1 MPKARLLGLAAGA
14 LLLAGCSS
22 SSAPPVVPEPP
33 ASSTPPAA
41 SSGPCPDGSYLITEI
56 EGRGKAAQVGKGTGG
71 NITADFDSGTFTL
84 SSDGSV
90 PTKLDLGPASGQLRF
105 NGQIVGAYEGE
116 PGALRLTTKRADG
129 DVSVKA
135 FGITRSRSLGG
146 LADQLIGQGATAQV
160 TCDDAAGKAV
170 VVLPDASLTLTKQ

>member
-1 MPKARLLGLAAGA
+1 MGLAVAA

-22 SSAPPVVPEPP
+22 SSSSAPTVVPEPP
-33 ASSTPPAA
+33 ATSAPAPAPSSE
-41 SSGPCPDGSYLITEI
+41 PCPDGSYLITEL
-56 EGRGKAAQVGKGTGG
+56 EGRGEAAQVGKGRGG

-90 PTKLDLGPASGQLRF
+90 PTKLDLGPASGEMRF
-105 NGQIVGAYEGE
+105 KGQIVGAYEGE
-116 PGALRLTTKRADG
+116 PDALRLTTKRADG

-146 LADQLIGQGATAQV
+146 LANQLIGQGVTAQV

-170 VVLPDASLTLTKQ
+170 VVLPNASLTLTKQ